1 VKNVGRLFGT
11 NGVRGV
17 TNETLTAD
25 MALDLA
31 RAVGTVLGPG
41 KAAISRDSRYGGTMF
56 SNAVISGLLSTGCSV
71 VDIGPAPTPALQF
84 MVPKLG
90 CVAGVMITASHNPP
104 EFNGIKVLGANGIE
118 VSREVESQIEDAF
131 NERQF
136 TAVEWDAVGEMF
148 EYDNAIREYVD
159 AIKPHVDGNAI
170 QQRNLTVVID
180 GANSVGSLAT
190 PLLLRELGCK
200 VISLNG
206 QLDGA
211 FPGRNPEPIPENL
224 VDLANT
230 VRSLEA
236 DIGIAHDGD
245 ADRATFVDEN
255 GRILWGDQSFAIVA
269 ARVLARKKGSTLVTP
284 VSSGRL
290 IEDIVRSA
298 GAKIDWTVV
307 GSVVVSHRLVET
319 GAELGGE
326 ENGGVFYPPHQSVRD
341 GAMTAA
347 QVIEIMSVENKKLSE
362 LVAELPTYF
371 NAKIKVPVPG
381 HKKSPLLDVLLA
393 LTEEQERITIDG
405 LKLMYDDGW
414 ILIRPS
420 GTEPLYR
427 CFSEAATQEGAD
439 RLAKRGEELIK
450 EALAKL

>member
-1 VKNVGRLFGT
+1 
-11 NGVRGV
+11 
-17 TNETLTAD
+17 
-25 MALDLA
+25 M
-31 RAVGTVLGPG
+31 
-41 KAAISRDSRYGGTMF
+41 
-56 SNAVISGLLSTGCSV
+56 
-71 VDIGPAPTPALQF
+71 
-84 MVPKLG
+84 MVML
-90 CVAGVMITASHNPP
+90 
-104 EFNGIKVLGANGIE
+104 
-118 VSREVESQIEDAF
+118 
-131 NERQF
+131 
-136 TAVEWDAVGEMF
+136 
-148 EYDNAIREYVD
+148 
-159 AIKPHVDGNAI
+159 
-170 QQRNLTVVID
+170 
-180 GANSVGSLAT
+180 
-190 PLLLRELGCK
+190 
-200 VISLNG
+200 
-206 QLDGA
+206 
-211 FPGRNPEPIPENL
+211 
-224 VDLANT
+224 
-230 VRSLEA
+230 
-236 DIGIAHDGD
+236 
-245 ADRATFVDEN
+245 
-255 GRILWGDQSFAIVA
+255 IVA